1 MKSQERII
9 VSAIIAAFSVIALS
23 TFIHMPTTS
32 IPLEIIGMKY
42 SDIVYG
48 VFLDI
53 FSPENIDRPIKLNM
67 RWYNSTLFTLFITGQ
82 SKHCPLPYIDYF
94 LEYPPVVAL
103 IMLFS
108 TCTSFNLVLPQEYDY
123 ITYSNLI
130 MSIAQYHLALNALTI
145 LIFTLLMITYL
156 IKLINLLSLHNR
168 LNRVI
173 IMLLLPSFIIYSVYN
188 WDIIASSLFIM
199 SLYYLCKKRLIV
211 SSILIGL
218 SILTKLLP
226 ALFVVTFTLS
236 IIFGNNYIIKSGKD
250 LFKYIS
256 TSVLL
261 ILTVVLPIHI
271 ASPEVLSDFLMY
283 HGRWYCENCLYQI
296 LIRDLNDPL
305 HRLLALIFTSLII
318 IVSSLKIKVNSCMD
332 LLRLALI
339 STITSTV
346 LNYIFTPQM
355 ILLIGPLALVLLNR
369 RELILYVVAD
379 VANTLMMILFFMDEE
394 LRRLVNMYLGMNL
407 STTFNPW
414 SLDSPIQWL
423 AMARNI
429 LLLTLLI
436 KLILNVRIRMERK
449 SINTITI
456 SDIRVR

>member
-1 MKSQERII
+1 MKSQERVTVLAVIT
-9 VSAIIAAFSVIALS
+9 AFSVVALS

-53 FSPENIDRPIKLNM
+53 FSPENIDRPIKLGM

-82 SKHCPLPYIDYF
+82 SKYCPLPYIDYF

-123 ITYSNLI
+123 TTYSNLI
-130 MSIAQYHLALNALTI
+130 ISIAQYHLVLNALII
-145 LIFTLLMITYL
+145 LVFALLMVTYL
-156 IKLINLLSLHNR
+156 VKLINLLNLHDR

-173 IMLLLPSFIIYSVYN
+173 IMLFLPSFMIYSVYN

-236 IIFGNNYIIKSGKD
+236 FIFGNNYVIKTGKD
-250 LFKYIS
+250 LFKYVF

-261 ILTVVLPIHI
+261 ILMVVLPIHV

-283 HGRWYCENCLYQI
+283 HGGWYCENCLYQI
-296 LIRDLNDPL
+296 FIRDLNDPL
-305 HRLLALIFTSLII
+305 HRLLALIFTLLTI
-318 IVSSLKIKVNSCMD
+318 IVSSLKIKVNSHMD

-339 STITSTV
+339 SIIASTV

-355 ILLIGPLALVLLNR
+355 ILLIAPLALVVLSK
-369 RELILYVVAD
+369 RELIPYLVAD
-379 VANTLMMILFFMDEE
+379 VANTLMMVLFFMDEE

-407 STTFNPW
+407 NTTFNPW
-414 SLDSPIQWL
+414 SIDSPIQWL
-423 AMARNI
+423 AMLRNI
-429 LLLTLLI
+429 LLLILLI
-436 KLILNVRIRMERK
+436 KLIVVHRYEHKSRIET
-449 SINTITI
+449 NHYY
-456 SDIRVR
+456 